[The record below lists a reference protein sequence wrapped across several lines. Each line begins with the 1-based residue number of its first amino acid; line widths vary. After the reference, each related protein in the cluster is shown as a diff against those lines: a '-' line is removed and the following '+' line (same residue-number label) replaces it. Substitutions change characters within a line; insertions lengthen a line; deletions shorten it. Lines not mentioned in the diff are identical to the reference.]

1 MPTIPTHEILQNMI
15 KRGRG
20 PSLRRAA
27 IEESRSSAET
37 RHAAKRVQI
46 LLDELVET
54 DITTEQ
60 RLVEETARRM
70 VEHLPEKSQV
80 LIEIVNV

>member
-1 MPTIPTHEILQNMI
+1 ML

-27 IEESRSSAET
+27 IQESRSSTET
-37 RHAAKRVQI
+37 RRAATRVQI
-46 LLDELVET
+46 LLDELIET